1 MMNTSNVID
10 MSDGSSSMSS
20 ESQSYQ
26 FVDKTQSSASHLNK
40 ESVFVNE
47 YKGKRLID
55 KTIDQSKVSINEDPR
70 EF

>member
-1 MMNTSNVID
+1 MNTSNVID
-10 MSDGSSSMSS
+10 MSDGSSSGSS
-20 ESQSYQ
+20 ESRNNKI
-26 FVDKTQSSASHLNK
+26 VDRTQSSASHLNK
-40 ESVFVNE
+40 ESIFVNE